1 MSDELKKVE
10 YGLVDPKKT
19 ALVIE
24 KTPKEHVKYRQGR
37 GSMQLA
43 YVETGYM
50 IDRLNKIFNY
60 MWSFEI
66 MEKSQNQS
74 LTQVQVRGRLT
85 GYIVIPSS
93 PPIVQPIVK
102 EQYGS
107 AEIKQFSTGHP
118 KAGTPM
124 DIGDDF
130 KSAASD
136 ALKKCASMLGIAADL
151 YWKGSADE
159 AKGEGESVFPPV
171 K

>member
-1 MSDELKKVE
+1 MSGELKNVE

-24 KTPKEHVKYRQGR
+24 KTPANHVKVRQGR
-37 GSMQLA
+37 AGMQIR

-66 MEKSQNQS
+66 KEKTQNQS
-74 LTQVQVRGRLT
+74 LTQVQVLGRLT
-85 GYIVIPSS
+85 GYIVIPGAQ
-93 PPIVQPIVK
+93 PIVQPIVK

-107 AEIKQFSTGHP
+107 AEIKKYSSTSQT
-118 KAGTPM
+118 AGSPI
-124 DIGDDF
+124 DIGDDY
-130 KSAASD
+130 KAAASD

-159 AKGEGESVFPPV
+159 MKGEADFPPAR
-171 K
+171 